1 MARLRISIL
10 KTILF
15 NLHYFGRKGLKFPV
29 LVGKNFIFKKLGG
42 GGEKLNRIEQQ
53 IFELDLM
60 EQAFVMRNISEEYG
74 MLMVTCF

>member
-29 LVGKNFIFKKLGG
+29 LVGKNFIFKKLIIFLSL
-42 GGEKLNRIEQQ
+42 EKNCWT
-53 IFELDLM
+53 
-60 EQAFVMRNISEEYG
+60 N
-74 MLMVTCF
+74 

>member
-1 MARLRISIL
+1 MTGVARITKLDFFIL

-42 GGEKLNRIEQQ
+42 G
-53 IFELDLM
+53 
-60 EQAFVMRNISEEYG
+60 
-74 MLMVTCF
+74 

>member
-42 GGEKLNRIEQQ
+42 GGK
-53 IFELDLM
+53 
-60 EQAFVMRNISEEYG
+60 S
-74 MLMVTCF
+74 